1 MRVKPYLFGCILL
14 SILAAAEIM
23 PASAAT
29 TAAPAPAGNKKMVD
43 WRSIPEDSTPW
54 RREPFKKAE
63 SAKSIHTPS
72 LNPASTAADFTL
84 QGIMKSNKHYYAI
97 VNGRSV
103 KAGDHIDGWTV
114 STIDRYR
121 LTLRRENEKQH
132 YDIYQGRI
140 DRGTR

>member
-1 MRVKPYLFGCILL
+1 MRVKSYIAGCILL
-14 SILAAAEIM
+14 LLVAAAEIT
-23 PASAAT
+23 PTVAAT
-29 TAAPAPAGNKKMVD
+29 TQSPVPVGNKNMAD
-43 WRSIPEDSTPW
+43 WKSIPEDSTPW

-63 SAKSIHTPS
+63 SAKSIHAPS
-72 LNPASTAADFTL
+72 VNPGSTSTEFTL

-103 KAGDHIDGWTV
+103 KAGDHIDDWTV
-114 STIDRYR
+114 STINRYR